1 MGRSDD
7 MLHVK
12 GINVFPNGI
21 AIVLEDI
28 VPEVTGEFQIILNH
42 QSPYASLD
50 IIVEH
55 WSAVTQN
62 RMTDLKSRLEKKIK
76 ETLNFTGIV
85 KLVKPDSIER
95 TKMGKVKRVFRN
107 Y

>member
-1 MGRSDD
+1 MLCQGILGRADD

-28 VPEVTGEFQIILNH
+28 VSEVTGEFQIILNH
-42 QSPYASLD
+42 PSPYASID

-55 WSAVTQN
+55 GSAVTQN
-62 RMTDLKSRLEKKIK
+62 RMNLKSQCGAPCI
-76 ETLNFTGIV
+76 IV
-85 KLVKPDSIER
+85 
-95 TKMGKVKRVFRN
+95 
-107 Y
+107 